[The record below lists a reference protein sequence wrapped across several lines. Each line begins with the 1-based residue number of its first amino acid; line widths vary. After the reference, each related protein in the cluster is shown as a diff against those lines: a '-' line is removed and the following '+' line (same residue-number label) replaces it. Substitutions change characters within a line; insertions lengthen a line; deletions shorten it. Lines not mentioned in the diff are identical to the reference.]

1 MNKAGFV
8 VGFSRKLTL
17 RFSRPFLILITAM
30 GVCLPSY
37 SHLALGAEGS
47 AMRDGLSE
55 SLRSGDLSGA
65 FRQTLNLAETN
76 EIEAQHN
83 LSLFY
88 WHGVGA
94 PQNFDEAIR
103 WSTMAAIRGHKKAV
117 AARKAMLEAIDPQVV
132 KKAME
137 WARARLTKDAEAGD
151 DTALMPLST
160 SYLVA
165 FGAPN
170 AVEAYVWA
178 AISVSTGRAEA
189 RRQRPGGGSAA
200 VGGGWRG
207 RRSAEAQA

>member
-1 MNKAGFV
+1 MM
-8 VGFSRKLTL
+8 
-17 RFSRPFLILITAM
+17 TAM
-30 GVCLPSY
+30 GVWLASGPYGVFAAEDSY
-37 SHLALGAEGS
+37 ASQ
-47 AMRDGLSE
+47 DLSD
-55 SLRSGDLSGA
+55 SLRSGDLAGA
-65 FRQTLNLAETN
+65 FRQTLSLAENN
-76 EIEAQHN
+76 EVEAQHN

-94 PQNFDEAIR
+94 PQSFDEAIR

-189 RRQRPGGGSAA
+189 RRQRDQIVSTMNQSD
-200 VGGGWRG
+200 VIK
-207 RRSAEAQA
+207 AQNRANEWFKRFRKAQS

>member
-1 MNKAGFV
+1 
-8 VGFSRKLTL
+8 
-17 RFSRPFLILITAM
+17 M
-30 GVCLPSY
+30 GAWLPSAPDRAIAAE
-37 SHLALGAEGS
+37 ALETTQDLG
-47 AMRDGLSE
+47 D
-55 SLRSGDLSGA
+55 SLRSGDLAGA
-65 FRQTLNLAETN
+65 FRKTLYLAENN

-137 WARARLTKDAEAGD
+137 WARTRLIKDAEAGD
-151 DTALMPLST
+151 DTGLMPLST
-160 SYLVA
+160 SYLPA

-170 AVEAYVWA
+170 AIEAYYWA
-178 AISVSTGRAEA
+178 AISVSTGKTEA
-189 RRQRPGGGSAA
+189 RRQRDQIVSTMNQSD
-200 VGGGWRG
+200 VIK
-207 RRSAEAQA
+207 AQNRANDWYKQFRKAQI